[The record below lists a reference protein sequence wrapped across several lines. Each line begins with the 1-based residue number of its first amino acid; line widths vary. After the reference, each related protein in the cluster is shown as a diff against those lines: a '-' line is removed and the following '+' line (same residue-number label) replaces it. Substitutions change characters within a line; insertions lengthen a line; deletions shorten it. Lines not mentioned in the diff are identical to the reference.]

1 MMKRKKTEQN
11 NNDEAEAAEDET
23 EHAISYDDEGD
34 SAEQIPLRKSSRV
47 SKKPS
52 YLDDYVCLAEA
63 EGGHLLLLINDEPW
77 ELEDAV
83 KEKVWRDTCEDD
95 IS

>member
-1 MMKRKKTEQN
+1 M
-11 NNDEAEAAEDET
+11 
-23 EHAISYDDEGD
+23 
-34 SAEQIPLRKSSRV
+34 
-47 SKKPS
+47 
-52 YLDDYVCLAEA
+52 CLAEA